1 MDSPKEAGTITLQRR
16 SMLDSHSAL
25 TRYGSMACI
34 PEGYWGQ
41 DTPLSVGVIGRL
53 AIFDFGFGE

>member
-16 SMLDSHSAL
+16 FMLDSHSAL
-25 TRYGSMACI
+25 TRQHGMH

-41 DTPLSVGVIGRL
+41 DTPLSVGVVGRL
-53 AIFDFGFGE
+53 YLTSISGNSGQ